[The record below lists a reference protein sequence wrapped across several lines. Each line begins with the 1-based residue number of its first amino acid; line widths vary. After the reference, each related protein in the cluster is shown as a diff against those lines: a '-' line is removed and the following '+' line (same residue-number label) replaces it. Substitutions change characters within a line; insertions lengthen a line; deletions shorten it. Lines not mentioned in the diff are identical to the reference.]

1 MTELMTPCLLLSA
14 LLFALGFLTVL
25 TRRNTIIVLMGLE
38 LILNSANLAFATFS
52 RFAEGGLQGQLVA
65 LFVIL
70 VAAAEA
76 AVALAIVLKMYQLL
90 HTVSLDEA
98 SEMKE

>member
-1 MTELMTPCLLLSA
+1 M
-14 LLFALGFLTVL
+14 
-25 TRRNTIIVLMGLE
+25 
-38 LILNSANLAFATFS
+38 
-52 RFAEGGLQGQLVA
+52 QGQIVA
-65 LFVIL
+65 LFAIL

-90 HTVSLDEA
+90 QTVSLDEA